1 MLGGALR
8 SEFPAAALLMPYH
21 AVLHC
26 AIPRAVQVWITG
38 IAFCVAC
45 MVWQYRPVMCN
56 TDPAYAQLY
65 RVVTALE
72 AHGSVT
78 SLEHGSMLGAKRHHG
93 VQPFGDRDI
102 DVAVFS
108 TNMTTVD
115 AALRRIGQRWEI
127 NEAGF
132 GYHLPA
138 EGGSKTYIDLWFYE
152 RTVEGVRC
160 VGIDNRC
167 GEWHSRYHIHD
178 DL

>member
-1 MLGGALR
+1 
-8 SEFPAAALLMPYH
+8 MPYH
-21 AVLHC
+21 AVLHF

-72 AHGSVT
+72 AHGIVT